1 MNTHYSKYNNMLL
14 LALYTGM
21 RIGEVLALTIN
32 DFDFDEGY
40 GTISVNKTLTKNKS
54 GKIIIGNVTKTKNG
68 KRNLHLGKVSN
79 VGVNDYLLAMRV
91 LFARIA
97 VLSYAIRMGVEI
109 ASKEKCGN
117 SIFFICICLF
127 DIVISA
133 VQLAR

>member
-32 DFDFDEGY
+32 DFDEGY

-68 KRNLHLGKVSN
+68 KRNLHLDKVSKEVAQKAIAEMTQN
-79 VGVNDYLLAMRV
+79 KRNLIFLRRDGKLYYDSQINSA
-91 LFARIA
+91 FKRICKNA
-97 VLSYAIRMGVEI
+97 GI
-109 ASKEKCGN
+109 K
-117 SIFFICICLF
+117 
-127 DIVISA
+127 VIMTKH
-133 VQLAR
+133 R